1 MIRKDKIYRLFVII
15 VLNVL
20 LFPFASYSKPQT
32 IAVWLFDEHLD
43 LYPSSVLHDVGPQEH
58 TLILGLGGKIV
69 LGRFGNALEIIT
81 PTSLSLPE
89 GITSERFGLG
99 KIPIPQGRSTEPISW
114 HNAFF
119 SALSTS
125 GENHL
130 RKDVKHTAATET
142 KLNLGHFDW
151 TVEFWFQ
158 QTGNEEEGVVFEI
171 GTGPRGEND
180 IVSRLIYDGSEKT
193 FRFTNRASGAEVSI
207 QTDRTLLED
216 GMERWIHFAFVY
228 SADGCQINHYAN
240 GVLQNI
246 PPTACI
252 EALPVGKED
261 YFTVGRDGLWNRPLP
276 GRLDELRF
284 SEGRRYTENFTPPG
298 SFSELYLTKPPTI
311 ELKKGPPL
319 LFTKERLDETYVRLD
334 GRKYLFIDDAI
345 IDRYEDIQF
354 IVNPPVIDECVMEID
369 GSFRK
374 HVTVVEDDD
383 GNIRLY
389 TAIDNDYLGLFISQ
403 DGVNFIAPDL
413 GTEYKGKRNIVIH
426 EPVGT
431 GTVLIDPNAPLEMRW
446 KYISDYHRQGLYI
459 YTSSNGLSF
468 KRRPQA
474 LLPFRSGSQND
485 IFYDDQ
491 RQLYIGYHRTDIG
504 RTPAGRTL
512 RMFVLTET
520 ESLLD
525 PWPFKP
531 VTPER
536 FEEVSRM
543 YPLQELQPWY
553 LDNGPLTPPNFG
565 IEFPVVFAPDD
576 AIDPLTMG
584 IYNPK
589 AIKYPW
595 APDTYLAFPVLYFH
609 YYEGVPGR
617 QILFSRRGGGPTETQ
632 FAVSRDGIRWKRHP
646 RPTYVGIGRY
656 GNIDIVQTFLA
667 QGMVKRGDEI
677 WQYVFLD
684 SDYHGPR
691 PDDVERSF
699 ERRVYRLKQRF
710 DGFISADAPY
720 EKYGTIITRPLIF
733 EGNRLV
739 LNIDTDAHG
748 YAVIGLLDESGNPI
762 PGYSI
767 DEGVFI
773 NGDFIETEVE
783 WLNKGSDVGELEG
796 KIIRV
801 QIKMRGAKLFSMQF
815 VDK

>member
-1 MIRKDKIYRLFVII
+1 MIGNDSKYKCIFIVVLFILLLPY
-15 VLNVL
+15 VL
-20 LFPFASYSKPQT
+20 YSRPQT

-43 LYPSSVLHDVGPQEH
+43 LYPSSVLHDVGPNEN
-58 TLILGLGGKIV
+58 TLILGRGGRIV
-69 LGRFGNALEIIT
+69 PGKFGNALEIIA
-81 PTSLSLPE
+81 PEPLPLPE
-89 GITSERFGLG
+89 HTVSERFGIG
-99 KIPIPQGRSTEPISW
+99 KIPIPEGRTTEPLTW

-130 RKDVKHTAATET
+130 RKDVAHIAATKT

-151 TVEFWFQ
+151 TVEFWLQ
-158 QTGNEEEGVVFEI
+158 QTGIEEEGVIFEM

-180 IVSRLIYDGSEKT
+180 IVSRLVYNSEKQT
-193 FRFTNRASGAEVSI
+193 FRFTNRTKSVELHI
-207 QTDRTLLED
+207 QSDRSVLED
-216 GMERWIHFAFVY
+216 SMDRWIHFAFVY
-228 SADGCQINHYAN
+228 SADECQIRHYAD
-240 GVLQNI
+240 GVLQVL
-246 PPTACI
+246 PDTACI
-252 EALPVGKED
+252 QSIPVGDED
-261 YFTVGRDGLWNRPLP
+261 YFTVGRDGLWNNPLP

-284 SEGRRYTENFTPPG
+284 SEGRRYTENFSPPG
-298 SFSELYLTKPPTI
+298 SFAELYLTKPPTV

-319 LFTKERLDETYVRLD
+319 LFIKERLDETYVPLD

-345 IDRYEDIQF
+345 IDTHENIQF
-354 IVNPPVIDECVMEID
+354 VVNPPMIDECVMEID

-389 TAIDNDYLGLFISQ
+389 TALDDDYLGLFISQ

-413 GTEYKGKRNIVIH
+413 GSEYKGKRNIVIH

-431 GTVLIDPNAPLEMRW
+431 GTVMIDPNAPLEMRW
-446 KYISDYHRQGLYI
+446 KYISDYHRQGLYV
-459 YTSSNGLSF
+459 YTSSDGLSF

-525 PWPFKP
+525 PWSFTP
-531 VTPER
+531 VTREKFR
-536 FEEVSRM
+536 EISKKV
-543 YPLQELQPWY
+543 PLQELEPWF

-565 IEFPVVFAPDD
+565 VEFPIIFAPDD

-589 AIKYPW
+589 ALKYPW

-632 FAVSRDGIRWKRHP
+632 FAVSRDGIHWKRYP

-656 GNIDIVQTFLA
+656 RNIDIVQTFIT

-684 SDYHGPR
+684 GDYHGPR
-691 PDDVERSF
+691 PDTVERSL
-699 ERRVYRLKQRF
+699 ERRVYRLIQRF
-710 DGFISADAPY
+710 DGFVSADAPY
-720 EKYGTIITRPLIF
+720 EKYGTIITRPLLF
-733 EGNRLV
+733 QGNRLV

-783 WLNKGSDVGELEG
+783 WLNKGSDVGGLEG
-796 KIIRV
+796 KVIRIY
-801 QIKMRGAKLFSMQF
+801 IKMRGAKLFSMQF
-815 VDK
+815 INK